1 MTKRKASEI
10 DTDEDEIMKFLVE
23 KETSEL
29 SLYGFTM
36 CKIRG
41 IQHYSAN
48 AKYHEWL
55 LLHREP
61 NNQYDS
67 NAIRVNTEEGEQIG
81 HIDKDCAKRIR
92 PIMDGEDVFNKM
104 SCQCFTLDTP
114 DTYSIQSIVVFYG
127 PEETKSDI
135 CEKIDCM
142 TSFFEYITEEC
153 PSCKKQVTSEKISKC
168 YECYNVGCNVDC
180 DFDSDDNCITC
191 FDEEKAWEYYD
202 KKMDKIIS
210 LKDSAKGDLIPKYEK
225 LIDTMQEWKTKVEE
239 LEDGIVCHG
248 NEQRDATDIMTD
260 CGQSVVFEADWFE
273 SAAKEISGEKK
284 TLKD

>member
-1 MTKRKASEI
+1 MTKRKATEI

-36 CKIRG
+36 CQIRG

-48 AKYHEWL
+48 AKHHEWL

-81 HIDKDCAKRIR
+81 HIDKDCAKMIR
-92 PIMDGEDVFNKM
+92 PILDGEEVVFNKM

-114 DTYSIQSIVVFYG
+114 DKYSIQSIVVFFG

-153 PSCKKQVTSEKISKC
+153 PSCKKQVTSEQISKC
-168 YECYNVGCNVDC
+168 YECYNVGCNDEC
-180 DFDSDDNCITC
+180 DFDSEGNCVTC
-191 FDEEKAWEYYD
+191 LDEETAWEYYD
-202 KKMDKIIS
+202 KKMNKIIS
-210 LKDSAKGDLIPKYEK
+210 LKDSAKGDLISKYEK

-248 NEQRDATDIMTD
+248 YEKRDASDIMTD

-284 TLKD
+284 N